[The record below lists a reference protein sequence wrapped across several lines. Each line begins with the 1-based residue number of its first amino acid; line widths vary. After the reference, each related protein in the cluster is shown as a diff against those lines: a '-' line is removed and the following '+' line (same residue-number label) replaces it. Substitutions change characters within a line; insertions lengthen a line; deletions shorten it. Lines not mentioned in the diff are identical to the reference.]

1 MYQTFTVY
9 GSLCAGN
16 AAESAQEGGDVGGWG
31 TVGVGGEAL
40 QVNDAFFPSLFKFAK
55 LCLQCQGEGGSP
67 PCAILQGMWL
77 IQQQELRDAEFHGS
91 RPSSFHIY

>member
-1 MYQTFTVY
+1 M
-9 GSLCAGN
+9 
-16 AAESAQEGGDVGGWG
+16 
-31 TVGVGGEAL
+31 GGEAL

-77 IQQQELRDAEFHGS
+77 IQQQEPVLRVRGMLNSMAAVLP
-91 RPSSFHIY
+91 PSTFTR